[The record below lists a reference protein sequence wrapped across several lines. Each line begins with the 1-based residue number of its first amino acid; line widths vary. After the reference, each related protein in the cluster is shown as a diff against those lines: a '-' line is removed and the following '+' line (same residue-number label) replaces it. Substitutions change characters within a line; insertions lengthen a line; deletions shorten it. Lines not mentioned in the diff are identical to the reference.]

1 MKNKSIIDQIIK
13 SRIILCLSF
22 GIIPNVIDSVL
33 YLIAR
38 TENKWNKKNDII
50 IINKL

>member
-33 YLIAR
+33 YLAR